1 MEMKEQ
7 KKRPGLFLA
16 QAAVRE
22 AEAGNSA
29 KADELIAQA
38 LAHTQDQSVTIL
50 SGFVAARTGTVEK
63 ARAIADKLDQEN
75 PANTFVQKYWL
86 PTIRAESDLQS
97 RKAND
102 PVAALAVYEP
112 FDLSTPPE
120 FYKGTLYP
128 AYVRGQAY
136 LAAGDG
142 PKAAVEF
149 QEILDHPGIV
159 LNYPLGAL
167 ARLGRARAEAL
178 NHDSAKARQD
188 YEAFFALWKD
198 ADPELPVLVQARQES
213 HALK

>member
-1 MEMKEQ
+1 MENEGAKEAA
-7 KKRPGLFLA
+7 GLFLA

-50 SGFVAARTGTVEK
+50 SGFVAARAGKVEK
-63 ARAIADKLDQEN
+63 AHAIADKLDQEN

-97 RKAND
+97 RKAHD
-102 PVAALAVYEP
+102 AVAALAVYEP

-198 ADPELPVLVQARQES
+198 ADPELPVLVQARQEF

>member
-1 MEMKEQ
+1 MENEGAKEAA
-7 KKRPGLFLA
+7 GLFLA

-50 SGFVAARTGTVEK
+50 SGFVASRAGKVEK
-63 ARAIADKLDQEN
+63 AHAIADKLDQEN

-102 PVAALAVYEP
+102 AVAALAVYEP

-142 PKAAVEF
+142 PKSRPRISENSRSSRNRSQLSA
-149 QEILDHPGIV
+149 GRSR
-159 LNYPLGAL
+159 PLGTRPRRSAESRFRQGSPGLRSVFRAL
-167 ARLGRARAEAL
+167 ERCR
-178 NHDSAKARQD
+178 S
-188 YEAFFALWKD
+188 
-198 ADPELPVLVQARQES
+198 
-213 HALK
+213 